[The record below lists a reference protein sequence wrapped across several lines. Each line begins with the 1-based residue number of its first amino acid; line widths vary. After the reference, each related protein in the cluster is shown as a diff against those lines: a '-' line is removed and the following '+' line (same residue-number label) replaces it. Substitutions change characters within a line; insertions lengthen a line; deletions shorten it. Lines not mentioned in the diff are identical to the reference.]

1 MEKFLEFCFKG
12 GRTYLHSTDVFNKI
26 LEMFGRDI
34 KDINFSFYRITDK
47 NILLKDYLDKNLN
60 LVFTFEFTQNG
71 EKKRFYGFEAEKPI
85 DCRYDY
91 DEDSITEKA
100 FIRDKCAILNDRSS
114 YSFIEHLVALTKFLH
129 LNLLPKKGKWYFARL
144 QLKEVPN
151 DFIPLKVCLN
161 QTLGSKLTAS
171 DVFIGE
177 TPMGKI
183 YFSLVE

>member
-1 MEKFLEFCFKG
+1 MEKLLEFCFKG
-12 GRTYLHSTDVFNKI
+12 GRTYLHSTDVFNKL
-26 LEMFGRDI
+26 LEIFGRDI
-34 KDINFSFYRITDK
+34 GNINFSFYRITDK
-47 NILLKDYLDKNLN
+47 NILLKDSLDKKLN
-60 LVFTFEFTQNG
+60 LVFMFEFTKSG

-85 DCRYDY
+85 NCRYEY

-100 FIRDKCAILNDRSS
+100 FIRDNCAILEERSS

-144 QLKEVPN
+144 QLEEVPS

-171 DVFIGE
+171 NVFVGE
-177 TPMGKI
+177 KPVGKI
-183 YFSLVE
+183 YFSLVG